1 MNAELRKTVLDLLE
15 VAHGY
20 AILGSIWPMRK
31 AAVECNIER
40 SSEAWKA
47 ADAIVR
53 AECPTDCKPSIDEY
67 ELALSRAVAKVEAM
81 R

>member
-1 MNAELRKTVLDLLE
+1 MRKTVLDFLE

-31 AAVECNIER
+31 AAVECNIEHG
-40 SSEAWKA
+40 SEVWKA

-53 AECPTDCKPSIDEY
+53 AECPTDRKPSIDEY
-67 ELALSRAVAKVEAM
+67 ELALGRAVVKLEAM